1 MIGKK
6 QTSSRMVSIADVL
19 DILEDRQ
26 KDGEL
31 GYEQQI
37 AFEHAKKFS
46 KLSKKEA
53 EKLREE
59 LMENGMTEKTA
70 LKAVEI
76 MPMDVT
82 QLKLILVMDRLTLDD
97 EACKKL
103 MGIVDSHRGKQ

>member
-6 QTSSRMVSIADVL
+6 QASSRMVSIADVL
-19 DILEDRQ
+19 DILEERK

-37 AFEHAKKFS
+37 EYEHAKKFS

-53 EKLREE
+53 EKMKAE
-59 LMENGMTEKTA
+59 LMENGMLEKTA
-70 LKAVEI
+70 LKTVEI
-76 MPMDVT
+76 MPVDIT
-82 QLKLILVMDRLTLDD
+82 QLKLILVMDRLTPDD

-103 MGIVDSHRGKQ
+103 MGIVESYRGKQ

>member
-6 QTSSRMVSIADVL
+6 QTASKMVSIADVL

-37 AFEHAKKFS
+37 ELEHAKKFS
-46 KLSKKEA
+46 KLGKKEA
-53 EKLREE
+53 EKMKEE
-59 LMENGMTEKTA
+59 LMENGMGEKTA
-70 LKAVEI
+70 TKTVEI
-76 MPMDVT
+76 MPIDIT

-103 MGIVDSHRGKQ
+103 MGIVESHRGKQ